1 VAALR
6 PEAGVV
12 ARFDDASGIGQV
24 ADRAGVLVDFH
35 CVSIADGTRWIAE
48 GTAVVFHRRL
58 GPTGLLEAVGVSA
71 GPG

>member
-1 VAALR
+1 MVVHR
-6 PEAGVV
+6 SESGVV
-12 ARFDDASGIGQV
+12 SAFDDAAGGGGILDDNG
-24 ADRAGVLVDFH
+24 RLIPFH

-48 GTAVVFHRRL
+48 GTAVVFSRRL

>member
-1 VAALR
+1 MAALR

-35 CVSIADGTRWIAE
+35 CVSIADGSRRIAE
-48 GTAVVFHRRL
+48 GAPVTFLRRT
-58 GPTGLLEAVGVSA
+58 GPTGRSEAVAVTPS
-71 GPG
+71 

>member
-1 VAALR
+1 
-6 PEAGVV
+6 VV
-12 ARFDDASGIGQV
+12 GRRNETGIVSAFDDA
-24 ADRAGVLVDFH
+24 AGVGRILDSDGTLIPFH